1 MFFRINKKKCFL
13 CGNWG
18 FCKMRKSLE
27 LIAIPALIIEQAVTE
42 KIYWNI
48 GIPELDRWAS
58 Q

>member
-1 MFFRINKKKCFL
+1 
-13 CGNWG
+13 
-18 FCKMRKSLE
+18 MRKSLE